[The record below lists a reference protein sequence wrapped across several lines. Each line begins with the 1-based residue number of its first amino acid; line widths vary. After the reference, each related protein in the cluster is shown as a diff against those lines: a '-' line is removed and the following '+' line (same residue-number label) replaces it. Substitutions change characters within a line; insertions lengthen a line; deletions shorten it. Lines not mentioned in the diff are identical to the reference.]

1 MKKIILFI
9 SIAFSLLNADEF
21 DLVDSSKQKRVLYP
35 MTKQETRQYI
45 PLVETMATMEK
56 RYRAKKAE
64 QAKMKRIKCWSDIS
78 ISENSINSWES
89 FGFGCNEVTKNW
101 NERKFTASE
110 AMKWKNNSFTPS
122 EAKEWK
128 DADFSSTKAKKM
140 KDRGFSPN

>member
-1 MKKIILFI
+1 MNKITLFI
-9 SIAFSLLNADEF
+9 LIAFSLLNADEF
-21 DLVDSSKQKRVLYP
+21 DLADSSKQKKVLYP
-35 MTKQETRQYI
+35 MTKQEIRQYI
-45 PLVETMATMEK
+45 PLVETMATVEK
-56 RYRAKKAE
+56 RNRANKAE
-64 QAKMKRIKCWSDIS
+64 EAKLQKIKCWSDIS

-128 DADFSSTKAKKM
+128 NADFNPTKAKKM